1 MRDSS
6 ARDHAE
12 LDSPNPSEALLQW
25 RETRDADRYR
35 QWCLDTFEGYVRV
48 GEHEF
53 HPAEVLL
60 RLKPD
65 VVDKTIAECKTQL
78 LEQDE
83 ETVCSQFPSPIAI
96 PYQQAI
102 HGPRDP
108 NRRLTRMRDT
118 WEGLIN
124 FLSAMVVA
132 EAKVVGVGTSPVQVI
147 EATSRRSIRHR
158 DLRSDKL
165 STRIGMIEG
174 ILESWRSAGVRAVL
188 ADLIPVG
195 LPAELRR
202 LNSVRNGFS
211 HLGTLSDVQAA
222 RLVEENRPIL
232 RDVLVDCLFLAETQL
247 VRLIRVTPGSP
258 PSAEIESLNGHSN
271 ARRVRDLDLDADAQM
286 VIMQCGKV
294 GSFDRVLAKMRSRY
308 LDLSP
313 YFYACDDD
321 SGHHTRIAF
330 FKKRAA
336 DMCHMEVVGE
346 SLALTSEAN
355 LHASE
360 FVRCEVAVIGS
371 PGGIGD
377 E

>member
-1 MRDSS
+1 MSDST

-12 LDSPNPSEALLQW
+12 LDSKNPAEALLQW

-35 QWCLDTFEGYVRV
+35 QWCLDMFEGYVRV

-53 HPAEVLL
+53 HPAEVL

-65 VVDKTIAECKTQL
+65 VVEKTISECRSQL
-78 LEQDE
+78 LDQDD
-83 ETVCSQFPSPIAI
+83 ETICAQFPSPIAI
-96 PYQQAI
+96 PYQQTI
-102 HGPRDP
+102 YGPRDP

-124 FLSAMVVA
+124 LLFAMVIA
-132 EAKVVGVGTSPVQVI
+132 EAGLVGIGELPVQVI
-147 EATSRRSIRHR
+147 ETASRRAIKHK

-165 STRIGMIEG
+165 SVRIGIIEG
-174 ILESWRSAGVRAVL
+174 ILESWRATGVRAVL
-188 ADLIPVG
+188 ADLIPSG

-202 LNSVRNGFS
+202 LNTVRNGFS

-222 RLVEENRPIL
+222 HLIDESRPIL
-232 RDVLVDCLFLAETQL
+232 HDVLVDCLFLADTQL
-247 VRLIRVTPGSP
+247 VRLIKVTPGVP
-258 PSAEIESLNGHSN
+258 PYAEVDRLNGHST
-271 ARRVRDLDLDADAQM
+271 ARHVTDLELDADAQK
-286 VIMQCGKV
+286 VVMQSGKV
-294 GSFDRVLAKMRSRY
+294 GSYDRVLAKIRSQC

-336 DMCHMEVVGE
+336 DTCHLEVVGE
-346 SLALTSEAN
+346 SLPLTSAAN
-355 LHASE
+355 LHAPE
-360 FVRCEVAVIGS
+360 FARCEVAVVGS
-371 PGGIGD
+371 QGGAGD